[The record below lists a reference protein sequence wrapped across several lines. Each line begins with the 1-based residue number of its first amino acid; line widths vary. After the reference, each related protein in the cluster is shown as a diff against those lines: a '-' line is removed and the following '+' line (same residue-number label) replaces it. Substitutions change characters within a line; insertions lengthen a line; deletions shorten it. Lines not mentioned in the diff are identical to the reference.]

1 MSEGEGEPP
10 ERRRSRATL
19 CEGSPLNVMRE
30 ALCEGELPLLS
41 TDRVL
46 FALSALP
53 PYLPQQTLS
62 DCPSVCPSVCPSD
75 RLSASPSLHG
85 PDVFGEGADENSGV
99 ERGRVA
105 EEVVGAEPPP
115 RALGLL
121 PSLA

>member
-1 MSEGEGEPP
+1 MRGLAPQRDERSLVRGRAPP
-10 ERRRSRATL
+10 SLHGSGLVRSVRLTACLNRL
-19 CEGSPLNVMRE
+19 CLTVR
-30 ALCEGELPLLS
+30 L
-41 TDRVL
+41 
-46 FALSALP
+46 
-53 PYLPQQTLS
+53 
-62 DCPSVCPSVCPSD
+62 SVCLSV
-75 RLSASPSLHG
+75 RLFVRLSPSLHG